1 MKKLMCLLFI
11 GALTLNLS
19 GCFKRDSMEDITIY
33 TTAYPLEYITYRLY
47 GENST
52 IKSIYPNDTKI
63 SEYQLT
69 DKQIKDYSSAG
80 MYIFNGLS
88 TEKDYVTSMFHYNKN
103 LKIIDSSQSM
113 EYTYGDAELWLD
125 PSNYLMMSL
134 NIKNG
139 LLEYIDNHYLKTE
152 IEENYEKLKVDI
164 SALDA
169 KFNLLS
175 ESSDKKTIVVDN
187 NTLNFL
193 SKYGFTIISLDP
205 TTVTE
210 KNIAVVKK
218 MISNKQLKYIYTL
231 DQTKLSDTM
240 NQLKSDTDVTITE
253 LHSLE
258 TLTEKER
265 SEKEDYL
272 SLMTDNIELLKNE
285 LYN

>member
-1 MKKLMCLLFI
+1 MKKIIYLLFI
-11 GALTLNLS
+11 GALTFTLS

-47 GENST
+47 GENSS
-52 IKSIYPNDTKI
+52 IKSIYPNATKI
-63 SEYQLT
+63 NEYKLT
-69 DKQIKDYSSAG
+69 EKQIKDYSSAD

-88 TEKDYVTSMFHYNKN
+88 TEKEYVAPLFNHNKN

-113 EYTYGDAELWLD
+113 EYTYKESELWLD

-139 LLEYIDNHYLKTE
+139 LLEYIDNHYLTTG

-164 SALDA
+164 SGLDA

-175 ESSDKKTIVVDN
+175 ESSDKKTIVVDDN
-187 NTLNFL
+187 ALNFL

-205 TTVTE
+205 TTVTD

-218 MISNKQLKYIYTL
+218 MILNNQIKYIYTL
-231 DQTKLSDTM
+231 DQDKISDSLKL
-240 NQLKSDTDVTITE
+240 LKSDTNVTITE

-272 SLMTDNIELLKNE
+272 SLMSDNIELLKNE